1 MGPVP
6 GVIRR
11 SARHGLVATLAAL
24 MICGG
29 VGRRAARP
37 PAPDTNAPR
46 QFELVWADEF
56 DRDGPP
62 DSSRWTYEHGFVR
75 NEELQWY
82 RPENARVEHGQLII
96 EARRERIA
104 NPAFDSGGRSWRA
117 RRASAEYTSAS
128 LTTRGLARWQYG
140 RFEMRA
146 RIDVRA
152 GLWPAFW
159 TVGEQGIWPASG
171 EIDVME
177 YYRGL
182 LLANVAWADSA
193 GRAKWDSARRPIADL
208 GGSGWADHYHVW
220 RMDWDEHEIRLSV
233 DTLLLNTTRL
243 DSTLNGAGPPPNPLR
258 QPHHIIL
265 NLAIGGQSGGD
276 PSSTRFP
283 ARFEIDYVRVYQRQ

>member
-1 MGPVP
+1 MAPVP

-24 MICGG
+24 MISGG
-29 VGRRAARP
+29 VGRRAK
-37 PAPDTNAPR
+37 APR

-62 DSSRWTYEHGFVR
+62 DSSKWTYEHGFVR

-117 RRASAEYTSAS
+117 RRAFAEYTSAS

-159 TVGEQGIWPASG
+159 TVGEQGVWPASG

-208 GGSGWADHYHVW
+208 GGAEWADHYHVW
-220 RMDWDEHEIRLSV
+220 RMDWDEREIRLSV

-243 DSTLNGAGPPPNPLR
+243 VSTVNGAGPPLNPLR
-258 QPHHIIL
+258 QPHHLIL

-283 ARFEIDYVRVYQRQ
+283 ARFEIDYVRVYRSTAARGSAPR